1 MHNYTRLQLEELKDH
16 YHKEREK
23 EWAKLD
29 SNAEL
34 AGRYGGNTHSSLF
47 YEIGEKY
54 VNKLVDE
61 LFRIEKIALS
71 REQSKP
77 SESYFADLNK
87 EIIEFAKDEYKVV
100 CSEAR
105 KIFKYVRGQLV
116 CSEDAIISKIQQ
128 YENPTFESINRR
140 IKMLQ
145 EELRLGILQS
155 STETMIHVS
164 GDVGVINTGVIYDSV
179 KVKIEKLKESNQTE
193 LVNVLTRLIETVKNS
208 TIKEE
213 DKLEQMENVDFLV
226 EQSVLPPGKR
236 NRGLIK
242 AAEGFLS
249 TAANLATIWGQ
260 IGQAIMKFFGAS

>member
-1 MHNYTRLQLEELKDH
+1 MHNYTRLQLEELKVR

-23 EWAKLD
+23 EWASLD
-29 SNAEL
+29 SDAEL
-34 AGRYGGNTHSSLF
+34 QSAYGSGAHSSLF
-47 YEIGEKY
+47 YKIGEKY

-87 EIIEFAKDEYKVV
+87 EIIEFAKGEYKVV
-100 CSEAR
+100 CSEAI
-105 KIFKYVRGQLV
+105 KKFKYVRGQLV
-116 CSEDAIISKIQQ
+116 CSEDAINSKIQQ
-128 YENPTFESINRR
+128 YESSTCESINRR

-155 STETMIHVS
+155 STETTIHVS

-193 LVNVLTRLIETVKNS
+193 LVNALKYLIETVNNS
-208 TIKEE
+208 NIKEE
-213 DKLEQMENVDFLV
+213 DKLEQMENVDFLA
-226 EQSVLPPGKR
+226 EQCDMAQGKR
-236 NRGLIK
+236 KHGLIK
-242 AAEGFLS
+242 AAEKFLS
-249 TAANLATIWGQ
+249 NAANLTTIWGQ
-260 IGQAIMKFFGAS
+260 VGHVIMKSLGIG